1 MRKALY
7 LKFIF
12 AYVLLA
18 LVGLFVTA
26 ALGGPLIERHVKGC
40 YASHAYNTLTTYAS
54 NHASDL
60 QLKGSSL
67 QELYISLKSLTSAFG
82 GEARVIGPDGTELIN
97 TAEPFDPENPG
108 RIEGFDYTKFGPAYY
123 EESTFFHQYT
133 EPHLNIMVPVTY
145 HMATT
150 CYLEISI
157 PESLMTAEREEL
169 LGDCYIVAIVNFC
182 LSFVL
187 LLLFTLSVYR
197 PLMRITEG
205 AREFSNGNL
214 EHRIRIQSNDEMGY
228 LADTMNFMADELK
241 KNNDYQKKFIS
252 NISHDLRS
260 PLTSI
265 KGFSEAMID
274 GTIPP
279 ELHEKYLKI
288 ISNESDRLVKLTR
301 EVLALNQMDTDQ
313 LALSMEDF
321 DINAMLKKTAA
332 VFEGSCRKKKI
343 TIQLVLTGEVLMV
356 NADPE
361 RIEQVIYN
369 LLDNAVKFSDKNSTI
384 KLETTVKRG
393 KVYVSVRDE
402 GCGISSEHLP
412 KIWDRFY
419 KADSS
424 RGRDRSGTGLGLSIV
439 KEIIAAHGQTISVVS
454 TENVGTE
461 FVFTL
466 KPAAHS

>member
-7 LKFIF
+7 VKFIF

-18 LVGLFVTA
+18 LMAVFIVA
-26 ALGGPLIERHVKGC
+26 ALGGPLVEKHLTDR
-40 YASHAYNTLTTYAS
+40 YASHAYNTLTTYAAD
-54 NHASDL
+54 HTEEL
-60 QLKGSSL
+60 QRRGSSL
-67 QELYISLKSLTSAFG
+67 KELYLSLNSLTSG
-82 GEARVIGPDGTELIN
+82 YNGDARVIGPDGTELIN
-97 TAEPFDPENPG
+97 TAKSFDPENPSV
-108 RIEGFDYTKFGPAYY
+108 ISGFDYTRFGPQYY
-123 EESTFFHQYT
+123 EESKFFHQYT
-133 EPHLNIMVPVTY
+133 ENHLNVMVPVTY
-145 HMATT
+145 HMSTT

-157 PESLMTAEREEL
+157 PMTLIFTERDEL
-169 LGDCYIVAIVNFC
+169 LGDIYVVTLVNFV
-182 LSFVL
+182 LSLVL
-187 LLLFTLSVYR
+187 LLIFTLSVER
-197 PLMRITEG
+197 PLMKITEG

-214 EHRIRIQSNDEMGY
+214 DHRINIHSNDEMGY
-228 LADTMNFMADELK
+228 LADTMNFMADELR

-288 ISNESDRLVKLTR
+288 IVGESDRLVKLTR
-301 EVLALNQMDTDQ
+301 EVLALNQMDSDQ
-313 LALSMEDF
+313 IALTVEDF
-321 DINAMLKKTAA
+321 DINAMLKKTAS

-343 TIQLVLTGEVLMV
+343 TIQLVLSGEVLMV
-356 NADPE
+356 NADKE
-361 RIEQVIYN
+361 RIEQVVYN
-369 LLDNAVKFSDKNSTI
+369 LLDNAIKFSEKNSSV
-384 KLETTVKRG
+384 KLETTQKRG
-393 KVYVSVRDE
+393 KIYVSVKDE
-402 GCGISSEHLP
+402 GCGISKEHLP

-424 RGRDRSGTGLGLSIV
+424 RGKDRSGTGLGLSIV
-439 KEIIAAHGQTISVVS
+439 KEIITAHGQTITVVS

-466 KPAAHS
+466 KPSGA

>member
-1 MRKALY
+1 MKKALY

-12 AYVLLA
+12 AYMLLA
-18 LVGLFVTA
+18 FVGVFVTA
-26 ALGGPLIERHVKGC
+26 ALGGGLIEKHLTQQ
-40 YASHAYNTLTTYAS
+40 YASHAYNTLNAYSESHISELAE
-54 NHASDL
+54 
-60 QLKGSSL
+60 KGSSL
-67 QELYISLKSLTSAFG
+67 RELYSSLKALTAAYDG
-82 GEARVIGPDGTELIN
+82 DARVIGTKGTELIY
-97 TAEPFDPENPG
+97 TAETFDPENP
-108 RIEGFDYTKFGPAYY
+108 RTISGFDYTKFGPQYY
-123 EESTFFHQYT
+123 EVSTFFDQYS
-133 EPHLNIMVPVTY
+133 EVHLNVMVPVTY
-145 HMATT
+145 RLSTL
-150 CYLEISI
+150 CYLEISV
-157 PESLMTAEREEL
+157 PMTIIEEERDVYL
-169 LGDCYIVAIVNFC
+169 SDCYVVTMVNFC
-182 LSFVL
+182 LSLFL

-197 PLMRITEG
+197 PLMKITEG

-214 EHRIRIQSNDEMGY
+214 NHRIQIHTSDEMGY
-228 LADTMNFMADELK
+228 LADTMNFMADELR

-279 ELHEKYLKI
+279 EMHEKYLKI
-288 ISNESDRLVKLTR
+288 ISGESDRLVKLTR
-301 EVLALNQMDTDQ
+301 EVLALNQMDSDQ
-313 LALSMEDF
+313 LALTMENF

-343 TIQLVLTGEVLMV
+343 TIQLVLSGEVLLV

-369 LLDNAVKFSDKNSTI
+369 LLDNAIKFSDKNSAI
-384 KLETTVKRG
+384 KLETTEKRG
-393 KVYVSVRDE
+393 KIYVSVKDE
-402 GCGISSEHLP
+402 GCGISREHLS

-439 KEIIAAHGQTISVVS
+439 KEIITAHGQTITVVS

-466 KPAAHS
+466 KPAGN